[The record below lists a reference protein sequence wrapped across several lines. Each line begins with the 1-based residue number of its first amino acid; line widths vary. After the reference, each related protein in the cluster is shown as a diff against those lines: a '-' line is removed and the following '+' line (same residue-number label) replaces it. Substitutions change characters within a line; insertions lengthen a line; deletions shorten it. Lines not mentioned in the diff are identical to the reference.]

1 MVRSLRSLFA
11 ALALLGAGLSARVA
25 SADGCYIC
33 ARGSSDACRDYCQYS
48 GAETWQNRQRCER
61 RGCRIGGTARC
72 PTAVNYRVCMA
83 PVQRA
88 PLAVCD
94 REHPNG

>member
-11 ALALLGAGLSARVA
+11 ALALFGAGLSARVA

-33 ARGSSDACRDYCQYS
+33 ERGSSSACGDYCRYT
-48 GAETWQNRQRCER
+48 GGETWENRHRCER

-83 PVQRA
+83 PA
-88 PLAVCD
+88 PTRTLAVCD
-94 REHPNG
+94 AAHPNG